1 MQNGAPESAE
11 RFNLESDPSN
21 VIAPSLP
28 IFLISGQGMRE
39 ENMGRKR
46 SEIR

>member
-11 RFNLESDPSN
+11 QFNLESDHRN

-28 IFLISGQGMRE
+28 IF
-39 ENMGRKR
+39 
-46 SEIR
+46 